1 MSGRYETFAPRLAQN
16 NWDVTPVNGKRPIL
30 SGWASR
36 PATAQEYHNHSNASI
51 GILTGGQYNV
61 VAVDVDVLN
70 PFAANELEKLA
81 EDCLGLAP
89 ARIGRAPKFLTLYR
103 CSEAVRKTKT
113 GTYNI
118 DDADAA
124 VEILAEGQQFVAAGV
139 HPDTQRKY
147 EWPGDSILDLTP
159 DDLTVVT
166 PEQLDTFLG
175 SAATVLSQYGAL
187 KGRVSDR
194 AAVPATTGG
203 LSFTELTGEAREIEA
218 ALTHLPNADEHYDDW
233 ISTLHAIKGA
243 MGDDAGRDLAHRWS
257 KLSSKYDEAETDRA
271 WNSIT
276 MVRKIGA
283 GSLFHWASQHG
294 FDLKALRDSKKTASE
309 KQAAKEVI
317 TGRILSLSQ
326 LSSLPPPVQLVD
338 GLIYQNTL
346 INVFGPPASFK
357 SFLALDIAL
366 SIAHGCSWH
375 GRGTKTGPV
384 LYIAAEGSSGIRK
397 RATAWMQDNGIKD
410 NGEPFFVLP
419 QAVNIRDHAEV
430 EALIAETT
438 ETLPKSPMLVVIDTL
453 ARSFGG
459 GDENNGES
467 MGEFIVGCDAIRNAF
482 DGAAVMIVH
491 HSGKDTTRGARGH
504 SSLFGAVDTELEL
517 KRSQG
522 TDTVSIRNSKQKDAE
537 ESDAIR
543 LTARVVALPPS
554 GALSLTEESSIVLDD
569 AAGNEATEKRYPQG
583 ANQKAI
589 HAQITR
595 AINEVGKEEYVNGK
609 TRTVITGSAARNYA
623 YMVIEKGDSKDRR
636 AETFKRA
643 VDAMRER
650 GIISFYNEYYWM
662 N

>member
-1 MSGRYETFAPRLAQN
+1 MTGRYETFAPRLAQN

-70 PFAANELEKLA
+70 PFAANELQKLA
-81 EDCLGLAP
+81 EDCLGFAP

-139 HPDTQRKY
+139 HPDTKRKY
-147 EWPGDSILDLTP
+147 EWPGDSILDLKP

-203 LSFTELTGEAREIEA
+203 LSFSELTGEAREIEA
-218 ALTHLPNADEHYDDW
+218 ALTHLPNSDEHYDDW

-276 MVRKIGA
+276 MVRHIGA

-294 FDLKALRDSKKTASE
+294 FDLKALRTPMHEGPKDVVREEAFDPLAGIMRASE
-309 KQAAKEVI
+309 IRGPVPDRVWLLQEWFPARAVSLMFGPGGVGKTLLVQQLANCVATGQDFMGIKTRKMPVLAVLCEDDAQEISRRQLSINNWMGINEI
-317 TGRILSLSQ
+317 TGTGPKDLHIWPRVGEDNILVTYPSQGEDQPGAFYALLKDAVERVKADAEGIFIVLDTAADMYGGNENVRREVNTFIKTYLGSFCVNYNATVLVLAHPSVAGENTGTGLSGSTAWENSARARAYFHRSDDGDDIRILSRKKSNYSASGDSHDVTMLWDQGVYQ
-326 LSSLPPPVQLVD
+326 LPSAPDQVDRIEQRALKNRIISEVQD
-338 GLIYQNTL
+338 
-346 INVFGPPASFK
+346 A
-357 SFLALDIAL
+357 FL
-366 SIAHGCSWH
+366 
-375 GRGTKTGPV
+375 RGAG
-384 LYIAAEGSSGIRK
+384 YRK
-397 RATAWMQDNGIKD
+397 RGPRSYKTA
-410 NGEPFFVLP
+410 
-419 QAVNIRDHAEV
+419 
-430 EALIAETT
+430 
-438 ETLPKSPMLVVIDTL
+438 L
-453 ARSFGG
+453 ARAV
-459 GDENNGES
+459 GE
-467 MGEFIVGCDAIRNAF
+467 AP
-482 DGAAVMIVH
+482 
-491 HSGKDTTRGARGH
+491 
-504 SSLFGAVDTELEL
+504 
-517 KRSQG
+517 
-522 TDTVSIRNSKQKDAE
+522 
-537 ESDAIR
+537 
-543 LTARVVALPPS
+543 ARVVKVVNS
-554 GALSLTEESSIVLDD
+554 MYGDGVFEYD
-569 AAGNEATEKRYPQG
+569 EKRG
-583 ANQKAI
+583 FF
-589 HAQITR
+589 
-595 AINEVGKEEYVNGK
+595 EL
-609 TRTVITGSAARNYA
+609 
-623 YMVIEKGDSKDRR
+623 
-636 AETFKRA
+636 
-643 VDAMRER
+643 
-650 GIISFYNEYYWM
+650 
-662 N
+662 